1 MEENNLL
8 NSKESEK
15 IKNFKEN
22 IGHLLELMELLI
34 YLNEKFIECEDYPN
48 DDEYKGKLFLSALC
62 VQIRR
67 IFDDIFK
74 KYENL

>member
-8 NSKESEK
+8 N
-15 IKNFKEN
+15 
-22 IGHLLELMELLI
+22 
-34 YLNEKFIECEDYPN
+34 CEDYPN

-67 IFDDIFK
+67 TFDNIFK
-74 KYENL
+74 KYEDL